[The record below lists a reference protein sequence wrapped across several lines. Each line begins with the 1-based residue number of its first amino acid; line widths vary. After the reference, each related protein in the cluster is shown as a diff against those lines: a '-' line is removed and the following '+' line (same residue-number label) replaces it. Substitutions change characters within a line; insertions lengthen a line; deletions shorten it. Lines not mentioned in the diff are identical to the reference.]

1 MSNVVLWIIQ
11 GLLAALFAFTGS
23 AKLIVPREK
32 LEKRMH
38 WAASWPR
45 WRIRLLGLAE
55 VAGAVGLVA
64 PELSGVAPGLTPVAA
79 LCLAILMVGAVS
91 THRRIGESFL
101 PAVVVGSLCLLV
113 VVGRL
118 MSPTGRSSGSHRISD
133 EDTGRRSSWVAVGGG
148 SP

>member
-11 GLLAALFAFTGS
+11 GLLAAVFAVTGS
-23 AKLIVPREK
+23 AKLLIPREK
-32 LEKRMH
+32 LQKGMH

-55 VAGAVGLVA
+55 LAGAVGRVV
-64 PELSGVAPGLTPVAA
+64 PGVSGVAPAVTPVAA
-79 LCLAILMVGAVS
+79 LCLAVLMVGAVS
-91 THRRIGESFL
+91 THRRFGERFL

-113 VVGRL
+113 AVGRL
-118 MSPTGRSSGSHRISD
+118 IPPTGYSSGSHPISD
-133 EDTGRRSSWVAVGGG
+133 EETGRRSSWVAVGGG